1 MLSLKQLAVFASVAR
16 HGHLGGAASDLF
28 LSKGAVSQ
36 ALTELERRLGT
47 PLFDRVHPRL
57 KLNDQGR
64 QLQPMAET
72 LLSQAWD
79 IEHLFDEGGEPSG
92 VLHVGASQTIGNY
105 LLPVLLGHLPQVQ
118 AKVQITNTHN
128 LCDMLTR
135 FELDLAL
142 IEGEN
147 HHPDLVTA
155 PWMSDEMLVVAPADH
170 PLVVQAHQTAEPLD
184 VAMLN
189 GYHWVLREP
198 YSGSREQFDHWIAP
212 ELSSI
217 GSILTLNTLE
227 AVMTSVVHGLGLTL
241 ISRLAVQERLALGQ
255 LVTLPM
261 RQRYPRQLSLIW
273 HKQKYHGALLRRFVE
288 FCHQQAVLL
297 SSTDIVPDTLKKA
310 YNSDD

>member
-16 HGHLGGAASDLF
+16 HGHLSGAAADLF
-28 LSKGAVSQ
+28 ISKGAVSQ
-36 ALTELERRLGT
+36 ALAELERRLGT

-64 QLQPMAET
+64 QLQPMAEA

-105 LLPVLLGHLPQVQ
+105 LLPVLLGHLPHVQ

-147 HHPDLVTA
+147 HHPDLVTT

-170 PLVVQAHQTAEPLD
+170 PLAVRVAQTGEPLE
-184 VAMLN
+184 VSMLN
-189 GYHWVLREP
+189 GCHWVLRES

-212 ELSSI
+212 QLNAI
-217 GSILTLNTLE
+217 GPIMELNTLE
-227 AVMTSVVHGLGLTL
+227 AVMTSVVHGLGLTF
-241 ISRLAVQERLALGQ
+241 ISRLAVQERLALGH
-255 LVTLPM
+255 LVTLPLT
-261 RQRYPRQLSLIW
+261 RHYPRQLSLIW
-273 HKQKYHGALLRRFVE
+273 HKQKYHGALLRRFVD
-288 FCHQQAVLL
+288 FCHQQTALL
-297 SSTDIVPDTLKKA
+297 
-310 YNSDD
+310 NSADMSVR